1 MIHTLFYIFGVLYYF
16 QLWFVENF
24 NPVGRE
30 FANVVILGLLS
41 ILLKITR
48 NKNYDF

>member
-1 MIHTLFYIFGVLYYF
+1 MIHILFLVFTILYYY

-30 FANVVILGLLS
+30 FANVVLLGL
-41 ILLKITR
+41 IANLLK
-48 NKNYDF
+48 KDKKL

>member
-1 MIHTLFYIFGVLYYF
+1 MIHIVFYIFVLLYYF

-30 FANVVILGLLS
+30 FANVVLLGL
-41 ILLKITR
+41 IANLLKR
-48 NKNYDF
+48 DKKL